1 MIVLCNSVIAF
12 ENDALKIWWVR
23 VTLYWHSLPPIPHSL
38 SLPLLYKAIIDHI
51 FSLDDATEPF
61 GEQAEVTMRTNFWGT
76 LWVCHALLP
85 LLRPNARVVNVSSFV
100 SKKALDTCS
109 PQLQAKY
116 DFHSVSKTSFILN
129 LILIYWGRNIH
140 WYHYTSLQPQ
150 TSPSWRKSLFIPLI
164 AAVALAEMKTMYLRP
179 QQQNWKIKSK
189 CMMSIAILVHTNATT
204 DHRQYLEMKPL
215 LWSSHAVIN
224 YCITRS
230 FFCGV
235 LKVPWYWALWGGAVL
250 ADGAV
255 CYCCSAGKPSGPG
268 VAKHSLWHNKGRVLS
283 VHTTIKGN
291 GQRQIYHTVF
301 FTSV

>member
-116 DFHSVSKTSFILN
+116 DLHSVSKTSFILN
-129 LILIYWGRNIH
+129 LILNCNRLREKYTLISLYIPPAADLTFLKESPFHSFNSSCRISRN
-140 WYHYTSLQPQ
+140 
-150 TSPSWRKSLFIPLI
+150 
-164 AAVALAEMKTMYLRP
+164 E
-179 QQQNWKIKSK
+179 
-189 CMMSIAILVHTNATT
+189 
-204 DHRQYLEMKPL
+204 DH
-215 LWSSHAVIN
+215 
-224 YCITRS
+224 CT
-230 FFCGV
+230 
-235 LKVPWYWALWGGAVL
+235 
-250 ADGAV
+250 
-255 CYCCSAGKPSGPG
+255 
-268 VAKHSLWHNKGRVLS
+268 
-283 VHTTIKGN
+283 
-291 GQRQIYHTVF
+291 
-301 FTSV
+301 

>member
-38 SLPLLYKAIIDHI
+38 SLPLLYKAIIDHHI

-116 DFHSVSKTSFILN
+116 DLHSVSKTSFILN
-129 LILIYWGRNIH
+129 LILNCNRLREKYTLISLYIPPAADLTFLKEIPFHPFNSSCRISRN
-140 WYHYTSLQPQ
+140 
-150 TSPSWRKSLFIPLI
+150 
-164 AAVALAEMKTMYLRP
+164 E
-179 QQQNWKIKSK
+179 
-189 CMMSIAILVHTNATT
+189 
-204 DHRQYLEMKPL
+204 DH
-215 LWSSHAVIN
+215 
-224 YCITRS
+224 
-230 FFCGV
+230 V
-235 LKVPWYWALWGGAVL
+235 LKA
-250 ADGAV
+250 
-255 CYCCSAGKPSGPG
+255 ST
-268 VAKHSLWHNKGRVLS
+268 AKLEN
-283 VHTTIKGN
+283 
-291 GQRQIYHTVF
+291 
-301 FTSV
+301 

>member
-1 MIVLCNSVIAF
+1 MWLHWK
-12 ENDALKIWWVR
+12 NDARQIWWVR

-164 AAVALAEMKTMYLRP
+164 AAVALAEMKTIVL
-179 QQQNWKIKSK
+179 K
-189 CMMSIAILVHTNATT
+189 ATT
-204 DHRQYLEMKPL
+204 AKLENQIKVYNVNCN
-215 LWSSHAVIN
+215 SSTHKC
-224 YCITRS
+224 YYRS
-230 FFCGV
+230 
-235 LKVPWYWALWGGAVL
+235 
-250 ADGAV
+250 
-255 CYCCSAGKPSGPG
+255 
-268 VAKHSLWHNKGRVLS
+268 
-283 VHTTIKGN
+283 
-291 GQRQIYHTVF
+291 
-301 FTSV
+301 